1 MDQILQLLLDNW
13 VSIVALITGAVLKD
27 SWVFLANKISKKGKL
42 IVARLKDGLE
52 DTEELLDV
60 LEKITED
67 GKINKAEIIEG
78 VEAGKEY
85 YTEIKGIAVSFK
97 KKE

>member
-1 MDQILQLLLDNW
+1 MDQIWQLLLDNW
-13 VSIVALITGAVLKD
+13 VTIVAFVGGAVLKET
-27 SWVFLANKISKKGKL
+27 WVLAFNKLVKKSKVV
-42 IVARLKDGLE
+42 VARLKDGLE

-60 LEKITED
+60 FEKITDD

-85 YTEIKGIAVSFK
+85 YTEIKGIAVSLK
-97 KKE
+97 KK